1 MKQNRFWLA
10 LGAVL
15 LGATVFL
22 TACGGDSTAAP
33 APAPTT
39 FDVTVS
45 GE

>member
-15 LGATVFL
+15 LGAAVFL

-33 APAPTT
+33 APTT
-39 FDVTVS
+39 FEVTVS